1 MGKPGKKL
9 KKIFLILGI
18 TGAVYGGFK
27 YLLPLVVPFVRLP
40 GGRLWLG
47 PSVRYFERRL
57 TIRLGGAR
65 SGRIPAAVIGGAE
78 LLFMGAVLGW
88 LFYLGSSRLLAQAR
102 LFMVRLPEWLSE
114 ADRILTGLFLSL
126 EEKMGLMPESLAG
139 LARELVRDASEAV
152 RQASLPLLMTNSVSV
167 LAWAV
172 RAVVFLVL
180 FFVAAVMTLEEMDEI
195 REKKSGSI
203 FHREFSVL
211 GRRIASAGSAW
222 FKTQL
227 VIMAVTAMICTL
239 GLTLL
244 GNPYSVLLGLG
255 IGLLDALPVFGTGAV
270 LVPWGAFLGAPVV
283 EGGGAPF
290 YLRPLLFYP
299 AVPGGKAHGKP
310 HGPFGA
316 GDPVLHVCGPGTV
329 WRVRL
334 FFRACGLAHH

>member
-27 YLLPLVVPFVRLP
+27 YLLPLVVPFLCAYLAA
-40 GGRLWLG
+40 LWLG

-57 TIRLGGAR
+57 TIRLGGKER
-65 SGRIPAAVIGGAE
+65 RIPAAVIGGAE

-126 EEKMGLMPESLAG
+126 EEKMGLMPESLVG

-255 IGLLDALPVFGTGAV
+255 IGLLDALRDRSGAGP
-270 LVPWGAFLGAPVV
+270 LGSLPSPGAPVV

>member
-1 MGKPGKKL
+1 MTFSVPPSGGAFSKFKFPGRIRKGIRPILSGVQRKYKTETGDSMGKPGKKL

-27 YLLPLVVPFVRLP
+27 YLLPLVVPFLCAYLAACGWDR
-40 GGRLWLG
+40 
-47 PSVRYFERRL
+47 
-57 TIRLGGAR
+57 R
-65 SGRIPAAVIGGAE
+65 SGILSGGSRSGWAGRSAGSCGGHRRRGA
-78 LLFMGAVLGW
+78 LFMGAVLGW

-126 EEKMGLMPESLAG
+126 EEKMGLMPESLVG

-227 VIMAVTAMICTL
+227 VIMAVTA
-239 GLTLL
+239 
-244 GNPYSVLLGLG
+244 
-255 IGLLDALPVFGTGAV
+255 
-270 LVPWGAFLGAPVV
+270 
-283 EGGGAPF
+283 
-290 YLRPLLFYP
+290 
-299 AVPGGKAHGKP
+299 
-310 HGPFGA
+310 
-316 GDPVLHVCGPGTV
+316 
-329 WRVRL
+329 
-334 FFRACGLAHH
+334 